1 MTTATKRDPTAL
13 GERATTEPRT
23 VYELFRQVTTS
34 RPDEVAYRVKRD
46 DAWDDITWSA
56 NGAVVERI
64 ARSLV
69 ALGVE
74 RGDRVALMGSTRLE
88 WVQCDSAI
96 ACSGAVTVGIY
107 HSNLAPECGYI
118 LERSGAKLL
127 FVENDTQLQKA
138 LEVRADLPE
147 LAHIVVWDGE
157 GGGAEGVLGWQAFLE
172 RGADVPP
179 ERIEQL
185 GRQIEPD
192 DLASLVF
199 TSGTTGAPK
208 GAMISH
214 ANLVFTAKAANEALY
229 VEPHFCTLLF
239 LPLAHVYARAIVYMC
254 QRSGLTVAF
263 AEDFGR
269 IPIYIKEIRPHF
281 IAAVPRLYE
290 KIHEKVV
297 STAEDAGGVKA
308 KLFGWAVEVG
318 RQAARLRLA
327 HRPLPVW
334 LRLKHALADRL
345 VLHKLRDALGGR
357 LVWAASG
364 AAPLSVDV
372 NEFFHACGVTIVEGL
387 GMTENTSLSNANRL
401 NRIKLGTV
409 GPVVD
414 GVEMK
419 IAEDGEV
426 LFRGPNVMLGYYRD
440 REATVEVIDPDGWLH
455 SGDIGEID
463 ADGFLAITDRKK
475 DLIITAGGKN
485 VAPQRVEKVLGASRY
500 IGHVVAI
507 GDRRKFISAL
517 IALDPENIGHWAS
530 EQGLN
535 SRSLAELSREPRVA
549 ELIEAELARGN
560 RELASFESVKKFRI
574 LPEVLSIEAGDLTP
588 TMKVRRRVV
597 CEKYRALLEEMYGE

>member
-1 MTTATKRDPTAL
+1 MTTAP
-13 GERATTEPRT
+13 ERNPAEPRT
-23 VYELFRQVTTS
+23 IYELLRQITTT
-34 RPDEVAYRVKRD
+34 RPGETAYRVRRD
-46 DAWDDITWSA
+46 DVWDDISWSE
-56 NGAVVERI
+56 NWTTVERI

-69 ALGVE
+69 ALGIE
-74 RGDRVALMGSTRLE
+74 RGDRVALLGGTRLE

-96 ACSGAVTVGIY
+96 VCSGAVTVGIY
-107 HSNLAPECGYI
+107 HSNLAPECSYI
-118 LERSGAKLL
+118 LGHSGAKLL
-127 FVENDTQLQKA
+127 FVEDDTQLQKA

-147 LAHIVVWDGE
+147 LVHIVVWDGD

-172 RGADVPP
+172 RGAEVPP
-179 ERIEQL
+179 ERIEEL

-214 ANLVFTAKAANEALY
+214 ANLVFTARAANEALY
-229 VEPHFCTLLF
+229 VEPHYCTLLF
-239 LPLAHVYARAIVYMC
+239 LPLAHVYARAILYMC

-269 IPIYIKEIRPHF
+269 IPVYIKEIRPHF

-290 KIHEKVV
+290 KIHEKIV

-327 HRPLPVW
+327 HRSLPVW

-345 VLHKLRDALGGR
+345 VLHKVRDALGGR

-364 AAPLSVDV
+364 AAPLAVDV
-372 NEFFHACGVTIVEGL
+372 NEFFHACGVTILEGL

-426 LFRGPNVMLGYYRD
+426 LFRGPNVMLGYYLD
-440 REATVEVIDPDGWLH
+440 REATAETIDPDGWLH
-455 SGDIGEID
+455 TGDIGEID

-485 VAPQRVEKVLGASRY
+485 VAPQRVEKTLGASRY

-517 IALDPENIGHWAS
+517 ITLDPENIGRWAA
-530 EQGLN
+530 EHGLD
-535 SRSLAELSREPRVA
+535 SKSVAELSRESTVR

-574 LPEVLSIEAGDLTP
+574 LPEELTIEAGDLTP
-588 TMKVRRRVV
+588 TMKVRRKAV
-597 CEKYRALLEEMYGE
+597 CEKHRALLEEMYRE